1 MDTEK
6 FLNYSKIEL
15 ILKCKEL
22 NITNFSSKKKSE
34 LIILIENN
42 IKLNKIQLLNNIE
55 LNNKRNEINL
65 LDNIEFIEKIKE
77 DWAYIKCITKDK
89 FNNELI
95 NMILNISGN
104 YIKFIPKDI
113 LTEDNIMIAIENDK
127 NCIRYLP
134 LELINKY
141 GISIYSHNKNKIES
155 NIPTTN
161 KIIDIEIKNKNKGI
175 PKKNKKLGDYYKNIG
190 KNYELMK
197 KYYLISIESGSLN
210 AMYELGNYYKNI
222 EKNYELMKKY
232 YLMGIEK
239 GDLNAMY
246 ELANYYKIIEKN
258 YELMKKYYLM
268 NDSAVG
274 ICNLAKYYRSNKDYK
289 NMKKYYL
296 IAIEKGLCIDDFGF
310 SYGGD
315 VSNFEKNYKKYLTYI
330 KNENCSKLIIDTEKY
345 YHNYAFFCACI
356 EECEYIG
363 SHRDDPK
370 IIDYGSE
377 PMEINSTPWLEYGN
391 IMTSDICVGK
401 WMLYYNNED
410 MNLKWSYAKK
420 LYSEK
425 NLTGVIS
432 MKCSTNY
439 KNPRASCLETVVI
452 ILYCSDSENE
462 EYIINIGKIILN
474 MFNYKNQKYIYYK
487 TDGQTSQGT
496 IATGEKVNH
505 KYKLQNHLW

>member
-42 IKLNKIQLLNNIE
+42 I
-55 LNNKRNEINL
+55 KRNEINL

-161 KIIDIEIKNKNKGI
+161 KIIDIEIKNKNTGI

-210 AMYELGNYYKNI
+210 AMYELGNYYKN
-222 EKNYELMKKY
+222 
-232 YLMGIEK
+232 
-239 GDLNAMY
+239 
-246 ELANYYKIIEKN
+246 IEKN

-439 KNPRASCLETVVI
+439 KNPRASCLETGVI